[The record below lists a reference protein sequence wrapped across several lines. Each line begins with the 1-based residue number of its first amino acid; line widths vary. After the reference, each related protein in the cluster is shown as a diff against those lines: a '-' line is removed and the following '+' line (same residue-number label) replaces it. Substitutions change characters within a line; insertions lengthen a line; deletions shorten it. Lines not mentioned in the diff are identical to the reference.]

1 MGQVSNHPIDP
12 RLLPRIPED
21 EDEDDDVSDLDAP
34 TTSKIRSLQPATKI
48 GGVRQKDKKGK
59 KRSRSSDSD
68 AGDSDAAPA
77 PKQRGRPKG
86 SPNFSGSDISRLLDI
101 VSQRLP
107 LGSKGWKEVTKGH
120 NRWAKESDRPVR
132 NAKSLEAKFKQLAGM
147 KKPTGSGNCPPEVKG
162 AKRIEDAITARAG
175 TRNVNDSEFDG
186 NSSDNSVEILTAV
199 ARRAPTPPLR
209 RSSPSHRRNS
219 RLNAPE
225 LVNTLAKAFDPEAQQ
240 SRDDERSQR
249 SFQTTQFFSLSQQL
263 RDAHA
268 ATESLRNQLIAM
280 QSRMYDVERARDRAE
295 WKLEMYGSGS
305 RAKYIAEECPDLV
318 RVGGKIRSERV
329 YPDGGRCIEWF
340 TDISADDDSEKEN
353 WDPSSSSSS
362 GHPSLPSSSSALNS
376 SFEMTFDTSADSAD
390 GRPSSSAT
398 TNVLSSTANN

>member
-21 EDEDDDVSDLDAP
+21 EDEDDYVSDLDAP

-59 KRSRSSDSD
+59 KRLRSSDSD

-77 PKQRGRPKG
+77 PKQCGRPKG
-86 SPNFSGSDISRLLDI
+86 SPNFSGSDISWLLDI

-132 NAKSLEAKFKQLAGM
+132 NAKSLGAKFKQR
-147 KKPTGSGNCPPEVKG
+147 

-186 NSSDNSVEILTAV
+186 NSSDNSVEVLTAV
-199 ARRAPTPPLR
+199 GRCAPTPPLR

-225 LVNTLAKAFDPEAQQ
+225 LVNTLAKAFNPEAQQ
-240 SRDDERSQR
+240 SRDDERS
-249 SFQTTQFFSLSQQL
+249 
-263 RDAHA
+263 H
-268 ATESLRNQLIAM
+268 LRNQLIAM
-280 QSRMYDVERARDRAE
+280 QSRMYDVERAHDCAE

-390 GRPSSSAT
+390 GRPNSSAA